1 MYQITTKKPN
11 ISLEVTRIS
20 FNTIHYLVTTDNSY
34 PLTSATLTVLV
45 NGEVSSSS
53 EISINGNTTGNV
65 SISNI
70 NENDII
76 ELKLTD
82 VKLNGTIIKDLNS
95 SYKFRY

>member
-1 MYQITTKKPN
+1 M
-11 ISLEVTRIS
+11 
-20 FNTIHYLVTTDNSY
+20 
-34 PLTSATLTVLV
+34 TVLV

-82 VKLNGTIIKDLNS
+82 VKSNGTIIKDLNS

>member
-1 MYQITTKKPN
+1 M
-11 ISLEVTRIS
+11 
-20 FNTIHYLVTTDNSY
+20 
-34 PLTSATLTVLV
+34 TSATLTVLV

-82 VKLNGTIIKDLNS
+82 VKSNGTIIKDLNS

>member
-1 MYQITTKKPN
+1 M
-11 ISLEVTRIS
+11 
-20 FNTIHYLVTTDNSY
+20 
-34 PLTSATLTVLV
+34 TSATLTVLV

-53 EISINGNTTGNV
+53 EISINGNITGNV

-82 VKLNGTIIKDLNS
+82 VKSNGTIIKDLNS